1 MFLVIFEASREL
13 PPALSLPKGQ
23 SRAVG
28 RDARPYL
35 MTDSPTPS
43 PTLPRLPIFQFYPFL
58 HFPPAPS
65 RTVSAASFS
74 TSQAR
79 TRPFGPTAVP
89 GGPRHSE
96 QISDR
101 RHPVGRDARP
111 GRPTLP
117 DRFTNPVSRF
127 SNFTRFSIFRLPP
140 RARFSRPLFSPLHVV
155 ARPLRDRPAHR
166 PPTHRPPSHRP
177 PRHLRCTF
185 QPGDH
190 LGSTHPRIDPPTL
203 NAARHRLA
211 FLGDFVPLPR
221 S

>member
-1 MFLVIFEASREL
+1 MILVIFEASREL

-43 PTLPRLPIFQFYPFL
+43 PDFPILPVSPFSACPL
-58 HFPPAPS
+58 AP
-65 RTVSAASFS
+65 VSAARFS

-79 TRPFGPTAVP
+79 TRPFRPTALP

-140 RARFSRPLFSPLHVV
+140 RARFQPPAVLTV
-155 ARPLRDRPAHR
+155 ARCGPNPSGSARPPPTVHRFTVYRLTAHRVTSVARFSLGTPSDRPTLGL
-166 PPTHRPPSHRP
+166 TH
-177 PRHLRCTF
+177 
-185 QPGDH
+185 
-190 LGSTHPRIDPPTL
+190 
-203 NAARHRLA
+203 
-211 FLGDFVPLPR
+211 LP
-221 S
+221 